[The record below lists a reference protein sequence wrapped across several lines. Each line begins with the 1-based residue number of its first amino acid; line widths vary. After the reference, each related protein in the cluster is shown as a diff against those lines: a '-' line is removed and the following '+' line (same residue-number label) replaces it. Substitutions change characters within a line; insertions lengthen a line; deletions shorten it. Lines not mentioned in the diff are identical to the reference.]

1 MKGIPLYQPGAGGG
15 GGGGGS
21 VTMGGDCSGSSSSCT
36 VVGIQGVPVG
46 EVGGATFGQALR
58 VNAGATALEFGA
70 LPLDQSGA
78 TSGALAQ
85 SKVANAGA
93 GVYQLWL
100 SANGTNTFGKLT
112 NSYIDDDTLDV
123 AKFTGG
129 VEGQVL
135 WWGASGPVWSGTPW
149 VTSLDVGG
157 GGYTALA
164 KSASA
169 LVVGSSAFAT
179 VRLYSAGDFGLRK
192 DGDSVD
198 FLAFSK
204 PTATSVRGEVDA
216 GHYSGTTFRYSG
228 SRASAGDG
236 GGWTFETQVATTGRG
251 GDFTVSVGSGS
262 TGYGRLI
269 VKTSDNTEVCRV
281 TRETTGD
288 VNRVGIGV
296 ASPTC
301 ALDVSGSAKF
311 TGSVTATSLQ
321 PTAGYLHNLGTWSKA
336 AGAGG
341 TLTLGGAEAAGM
353 CVEVTGAPGADVTL
367 SFPTTTGAV
376 ALVRNAMTNSA
387 RLTVSANS
395 TNIDIGRGQT
405 KLVYYDGSSLRSS
418 DERLLTFECE
428 VTLST
433 AGAGDFDTTIC
444 KLPANCL
451 VQEAYLRGSEAVAG
465 GTSAISV
472 GVSGTYAQL
481 LKSASAPAVNSVTG
495 LASSDLG
502 TDMSTNGQAWY
513 SSAQTVTLRNTASAA
528 LSAGKVK
535 LFLVAKVLP

>member
-1 MKGIPLYQPGAGGG
+1 
-15 GGGGGS
+15 
-21 VTMGGDCSGSSSSCT
+21 MGGDCSGTSDACT
-36 VVGIQGVPVG
+36 VVAIRGVTVTAPTG
-46 EVGGATFGQALR
+46 SEATGNVLQ
-58 VNAGATALEFGA
+58 VNGSNLVLAP
-70 LPLDQSGA
+70 LPLGAAGA
-78 TSGALAQ
+78 TSGTLAQ
-85 SKVANAGA
+85 SKVANGGA

-100 SANGTNTFGKLT
+100 SANGTNSYGKLT
-112 NSYIDDDTLDV
+112 DAYIDDDTLSV
-123 AKFTGG
+123 AKLTGG

-135 WWGASGPVWSGTPW
+135 WWSASGPVWSSTPG
-149 VTSLDVGG
+149 VVALDIGG
-157 GGYTALA
+157 SGYTALS
-164 KSASA
+164 KVASA

-192 DGDSVD
+192 DGDGAD

-204 PTATSVRGEVDA
+204 PTATSVRAEVEA
-216 GHYSGTTFRYSG
+216 GHYDGTTFQYSA
-228 SRASAGDG
+228 SRSSAGAG
-236 GGWTFETQVATTGRG
+236 GGWLFKTQIATTGLG
-251 GDFTVSVGSGS
+251 GDFTVAVGSGS

-269 VKTSDNTEVCRV
+269 VKTSDNTEVCRI
-281 TRETTGD
+281 TRESTGD

-353 CVEVTGAPGADVTL
+353 CVEVTGAPGSDVTL
-367 SFPTTTGAV
+367 SFPTTTGAI
-376 ALVRNAMTNSA
+376 ALIRNAMTNSA

-395 TNIDIGRGQT
+395 TTIDIGRGQT

-535 LFLVAKVLP
+535 LFLIAKVLP